1 MQFHYKPDLKTTRKP
16 TARSPSDTLQPAS
29 LLGPPAADPGVFV
42 VNNSVLAGQFDQN
55 LLHQGLVS
63 QAVLPAS
70 VSGERRTGRAGWGVV
85 RAQSPGHAS
94 VPGRTLHA
102 VRSPWRA
109 DARGYRLIV
118 LVLSRGLFE
127 PRFLTCSGSML

>member
-1 MQFHYKPDLKTTRKP
+1 MQFHYKPDLKTARKP
-16 TARSPSDTLQPAS
+16 VARSPSDTLQPAS

-70 VSGERRTGRAGWGVV
+70 VSGKRRVGRVGGWGGRV
-85 RAQSPGHAS
+85 RRAPGALLCQGAPS
-94 VPGRTLHA
+94 TPFAAPGVLTPGDTA
-102 VRSPWRA
+102 VSPWVMSW
-109 DARGYRLIV
+109 ARPCGSLS
-118 LVLSRGLFE
+118 LVF
-127 PRFLTCSGSML
+127 